1 MSKQTAT
8 ATMEGTMKSGR
19 PRKGWTEFTYNENLK

>member
-8 ATMEGTMKSGR
+8 ATMEGTMKSWR
-19 PRKGWTEFTYNENLK
+19 PRKGWTEFK

>member
-8 ATMEGTMKSGR
+8 ATMEGTMKSWR
-19 PRKGWTEFTYNENLK
+19 PRKGWTEFTYNGN